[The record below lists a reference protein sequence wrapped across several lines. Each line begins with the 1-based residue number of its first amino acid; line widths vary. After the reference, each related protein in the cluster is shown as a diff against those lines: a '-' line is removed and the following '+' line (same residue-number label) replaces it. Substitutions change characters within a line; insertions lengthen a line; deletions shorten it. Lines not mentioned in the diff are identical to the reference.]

1 MTLQPVH
8 PDAEFATGI
17 ENLGPCK
24 IANPT
29 HYRRFTTDDQRVL
42 YDKSASD
49 ITGKIKAGKTVLS
62 FEEAGPREKIFF
74 EPEATTAAVVT
85 AGGLCPGLND
95 VTRSIVHELHFN
107 YGVQQIKGIRYG
119 YAGLSPIS
127 GWPMI
132 DLTPDLVRRIHDDG
146 GTVLGSSR
154 GPQPVDQMVDTLVR
168 EHINILFTIGGD
180 GTLRGALAIQKH
192 IARRR
197 LPIAVVGVPKTI
209 DNDIDLVSRT
219 FGFDTAVGEAVEAI
233 RCAHTEAE
241 GALNGIG
248 MVKLMGRNSG
258 FVAIEA
264 ALAEGDVNFVLVPEV
279 PFDLDGPR
287 GFLACLEKRLKAR
300 HHAVIVVAE
309 GAGQNLFPDDL
320 GQDASGNRRLG
331 DIGLLLKECIKAHF
345 TGKQIG
351 VSVKYIDPS
360 YMIRSVPANAND
372 CVFCVFLG
380 QNAVHAGMAGKTGL
394 LVGSWHNMYVHV
406 PIASAIARR
415 KCLDPQGNLWRS
427 VLEATGQP
435 ESMSLLK

>member
-1 MTLQPVH
+1 MTLQPIH
-8 PDAEFATGI
+8 PDAEFETGI
-17 ENLGPCK
+17 ESLGPCK
-24 IANPT
+24 VANPT
-29 HYRRFTTDDQRVL
+29 RYRNFTTDDQRVL
-42 YDKSASD
+42 YDKSAVG
-49 ITGKIKAGKTVLS
+49 IAAKIKADKDVLS

-95 VTRSIVHELHFN
+95 VIRSIVHELHFN
-107 YGVQQIKGIRYG
+107 YGVQQIKGVRYG

-132 DLTPDLVRRIHDDG
+132 NLTPDFVRHIHDDG

-154 GPQPVDQMVDTLVR
+154 GPIPVEQMVDTLVR

-180 GTLRGALAIQKH
+180 GTLRGAVAIQKQ
-192 IARRR
+192 IAKRH
-197 LPIAVVGVPKTI
+197 LPISVVGVPKTI

-241 GALNGIG
+241 GVLNGIG
-248 MVKLMGRNSG
+248 IVKLMGRNSG

-264 ALAEGDVNFVLVPEV
+264 ALAEGDANFVLVPEV

-287 GFLACLEKRLKAR
+287 GFLACLEKRLKSR
-300 HHAVIVVAE
+300 HHAVVVVAE
-309 GAGQNLFPDDL
+309 GAGQKLFTDDL

-331 DIGLLLKECIKAHF
+331 DIGLLLKERIKAHF
-345 TGKQIG
+345 AGKQVG

-380 QNAVHAGMAGKTGL
+380 QNAAHAGMAGKTGL

-406 PIASAIARR
+406 PIEAAIAQR
-415 KCLDPQGNLWRS
+415 KYVDPTGNLWRS

-435 ESMSLLK
+435 ESMTLNK